1 MASAP
6 RTKEQTL
13 NWLRTISGELCTTT
27 LKRLED
33 TLPWYGDMPPGRRSA
48 VGLVAQAGITSFI
61 SWFDD
66 PKSTPWIAADV
77 FGAAPREL
85 LRSVSLQQTLQLIRV
100 TVEVVEERVKDG
112 SESLREAI
120 LLYSREIAFGAA
132 DVYARAA
139 EARGLWDARLEALV
153 VDSIL
158 SGEYDDDLPSR
169 IAALGWHGHGEVCVL
184 VGTTPSMLDV
194 DQLRRSARHMAA
206 DVLIGVQGNRL
217 VLVIGRARPAA
228 PGPVTDTATPATGS
242 VTTAGNGTSPGSA
255 SANGSTGSA
264 AGSNNGSSYP
274 IGTEPTLSFMD
285 IAMQLEPIFGP
296 GHLVL
301 GHEVPNLVD
310 ASKSAKAALAGFAV
324 ARSWRNAPRPVQADD
339 LLPERALAGD
349 PLARATLIHR
359 IYRPL
364 QAHSTEL
371 LTTLWCYLDNGRS
384 LEATAREL
392 FVHPNTV
399 RYRLKRVSEV
409 IGYDA
414 TGAREAL
421 ILQAALILGSISDHD
436 GSTRRR

>member
-1 MASAP
+1 M
-6 RTKEQTL
+6 
-13 NWLRTISGELCTTT
+13 RTISGELSTAT

-61 SWFDD
+61 SWYDD
-66 PKSTPWIAADV
+66 PRSTPWIAADV

-112 SESLREAI
+112 SETLREAI

-158 SGEYDDDLPSR
+158 SGEYDDELPSR

-184 VGTTPSMLDV
+184 VGTTPKMLDV
-194 DQLRRSARHMAA
+194 DQLRRAARHMTA

-217 VLVIGRARPAA
+217 VLVIGRAHP
-228 PGPVTDTATPATGS
+228 ATPETDE
-242 VTTAGNGTSPGSA
+242 TTHTPPS
-255 SANGSTGSA
+255 
-264 AGSNNGSSYP
+264 
-274 IGTEPTLSFMD
+274 LSFME
-285 IAMQLEPIFGP
+285 IAMQLEPSFGP

-399 RYRLKRVSEV
+399 RYRLKRVSDV

-421 ILQAALILGSISDHD
+421 ILQSALIIGSISDHD

>member
-1 MASAP
+1 MAPAP
-6 RTKEQTL
+6 KTKEQTL
-13 NWLRTISGELCTTT
+13 NWLRTISGELSTQT

-33 TLPWYGDMPPGRRSA
+33 TLSWYGDMPPGRRSA

-66 PKSTPWIAADV
+66 PRSTPWIAADV

-112 SESLREAI
+112 GEALREAI

-158 SGEYDDDLPSR
+158 SGEYDDELPSR

-184 VGTTPSMLDV
+184 VGTTPQMLDV
-194 DQLRRSARHMAA
+194 DQLRRAARHMAA

-217 VLVIGRARPAA
+217 VLVIGRARPA
-228 PGPVTDTATPATGS
+228 PEDSEDVGTA
-242 VTTAGNGTSPGSA
+242 
-255 SANGSTGSA
+255 A
-264 AGSNNGSSYP
+264 AL
-274 IGTEPTLSFMD
+274 TFME

-421 ILQAALILGSISDHD
+421 ILQSALIIGSISDHD
-436 GSTRRR
+436 GSSRRR

>member
-1 MASAP
+1 MATKP
-6 RTKEQTL
+6 RTKAETL
-13 NWLRTISGELCTTT
+13 AWLRTIAGELSTQT

-33 TLPWYGDMPPGRRSA
+33 TLPWYGDMPPSRRSA
-48 VGLVAQAGITSFI
+48 VGLVAQAGISSFI
-61 SWFDD
+61 AWYDD
-66 PKSTPWIAADV
+66 PRSTPWIAADV

-100 TVEVVEERVKDG
+100 TVEVVEERVKNG
-112 SESLREAI
+112 GGEELREAI
-120 LLYSREIAFGAA
+120 LLYSREIAFAAA

-158 SGEYDDDLPSR
+158 SGEYDDELPSR
-169 IAALGWHGHGEVCVL
+169 IAALGWHGHGEVAVL
-184 VGTTPSMLDV
+184 VGTAPKQLDV
-194 DQLRRSARHMAA
+194 DHVRRAARHMHA

-217 VLVIGRARPAA
+217 VLVIGRSDPLGREPEDAI
-228 PGPVTDTATPATGS
+228 
-242 VTTAGNGTSPGSA
+242 GTSPA
-255 SANGSTGSA
+255 LT
-264 AGSNNGSSYP
+264 
-274 IGTEPTLSFMD
+274 FME
-285 IAMQLEPIFGP
+285 IATQLEPHFGQ

-324 ARSWRNAPRPVQADD
+324 ARSWRHAPRPVHADD

-349 PLARATLIHR
+349 PLARATLVHR

-371 LTTLWCYLDNGRS
+371 LTTLWSYLDNGRS

-399 RYRLKRVSEV
+399 RYRLKRVSDV
-409 IGYDA
+409 IGWDA

-421 ILQAALILGSISDHD
+421 ILQSALIIGSMSDHEHQP
-436 GSTRRR
+436 RRRPS

>member
-1 MASAP
+1 MAP
-6 RTKEQTL
+6 TPKTKEQTL
-13 NWLRTISGELCTTT
+13 SWLRPISGELSTAT

-66 PKSTPWIAADV
+66 PRSTPWIAADV

-85 LRSVSLQQTLQLIRV
+85 LRSISLQQTLQLIRV

-112 SESLREAI
+112 GEILREAI

-139 EARGLWDARLEALV
+139 EARGLWDVRLEALV

-158 SGEYDDDLPSR
+158 SGEYDDELPSR

-184 VGTTPSMLDV
+184 VGTTPKMLDV

-217 VLVIGRARPAA
+217 VLVIGRAHPT
-228 PGPVTDTATPATGS
+228 PTDTDDAI
-242 VTTAGNGTSPGSA
+242 GTA
-255 SANGSTGSA
+255 SA
-264 AGSNNGSSYP
+264 
-274 IGTEPTLSFMD
+274 LSFME
-285 IAMQLEPIFGP
+285 IAVQLEPSFGA

-421 ILQAALILGSISDHD
+421 ILQAALIIGSISDHD

>member
-1 MASAP
+1 VATKP
-6 RTKEQTL
+6 RTKAETL
-13 NWLRTISGELCTTT
+13 AWLRTIAGELSTQT

-33 TLPWYGDMPPGRRSA
+33 TLPWYGDMPPSRRSA
-48 VGLVAQAGITSFI
+48 VGLVAQAGISSFI
-61 SWFDD
+61 AWYDD
-66 PKSTPWIAADV
+66 PRSTPWIAADV

-100 TVEVVEERVKDG
+100 VVEVVEERVKNG
-112 SESLREAI
+112 GGEELREAI
-120 LLYSREIAFGAA
+120 LLYSREIAFAAA

-139 EARGLWDARLEALV
+139 EARGLWDAPLEALV
-153 VDSIL
+153 VDSSL
-158 SGEYDDDLPSR
+158 SGEYDDELPSR
-169 IAALGWHGHGEVCVL
+169 IAALGWHGHGEVAVL
-184 VGTTPSMLDV
+184 VGTAPKQLDV
-194 DQLRRSARHMAA
+194 DHVRRAARHMHA

-217 VLVIGRARPAA
+217 VLVIGRSDPLGREPEE
-228 PGPVTDTATPATGS
+228 TI
-242 VTTAGNGTSPGSA
+242 GTSPA
-255 SANGSTGSA
+255 LT
-264 AGSNNGSSYP
+264 
-274 IGTEPTLSFMD
+274 FME
-285 IAMQLEPIFGP
+285 IATQLEPHFGP

-324 ARSWRNAPRPVQADD
+324 ARSWRHAPRPVHADD

-349 PLARATLIHR
+349 PLARATLVHR

-371 LTTLWCYLDNGRS
+371 LTTLWSYLDNGRS

-399 RYRLKRVSEV
+399 RYRLKRVSDV
-409 IGYDA
+409 IGWDA

-421 ILQAALILGSISDHD
+421 ILQSALIIGSMSDHEHQP
-436 GSTRRR
+436 RRRQG

>member
-1 MASAP
+1 MAP
-6 RTKEQTL
+6 KTKAQTL
-13 NWLRTISGELCTTT
+13 AWLRTISGELSTAT

-85 LRSVSLQQTLQLIRV
+85 LRSVSLTQTLQLIRI
-100 TVEVVEERVKDG
+100 TVEVVENRVTASD
-112 SESLREAI
+112 EVLREAI
-120 LLYSREIAFGAA
+120 LLYSREIAFAAA

-158 SGEYDDDLPSR
+158 SGEYDNELPSR
-169 IAALGWHGHGEVCVL
+169 IAALGWNGHGEVCVL
-184 VGTTPSMLDV
+184 VGTTPRVLDV
-194 DQLRRSARHMAA
+194 DQLRRTARHLDA

-217 VLVIGRARPAA
+217 VLVIGRAEPAPLESDDA
-228 PGPVTDTATPATGS
+228 KPPLPF
-242 VTTAGNGTSPGSA
+242 
-255 SANGSTGSA
+255 
-264 AGSNNGSSYP
+264 
-274 IGTEPTLSFMD
+274 LD
-285 IAMQLEPIFGP
+285 IAKQLEPGFGP

-301 GHEVPNLVD
+301 GHEVPTLVD
-310 ASKSAKAALAGFAV
+310 ASKSARAALAGFAV
-324 ARSWRNAPRPVQADD
+324 ARSWRNAPRPTLADD
-339 LLPERALAGD
+339 LLPERAFAGD
-349 PLARATLIHR
+349 SLARSTLINR
-359 IYRPL
+359 IYKPL

-371 LTTLWCYLDNGRS
+371 LATLWCYLDNGRS

-399 RYRLKRVSEV
+399 RYRLKRISEV
-409 IGYDA
+409 IGWDA

-421 ILQAALILGSISDHD
+421 ILQSALIVGSIAEPESP
-436 GSTRRR
+436 RKP

>member
-1 MASAP
+1 MATRP
-6 RTKEQTL
+6 KTKAETL
-13 NWLRTISGELCTTT
+13 AWLRTIAGELSTQT

-33 TLPWYGDMPPGRRSA
+33 TLPWYGDMPPSRRSA
-48 VGLVAQAGITSFI
+48 VGLVAQAGISSFI

-66 PKSTPWIAADV
+66 PRSTPWIAADV

-100 TVEVVEERVKDG
+100 TVEVVEEREKDG
-112 SESLREAI
+112 SEALREAI
-120 LLYSREIAFGAA
+120 LLYSREIAFAAA

-158 SGEYDDDLPSR
+158 SGEYDDELPSR
-169 IAALGWHGHGEVCVL
+169 IAALGWHGHGEVAVL
-184 VGTTPSMLDV
+184 VGTAPKLFDV
-194 DQLRRSARHMAA
+194 DQVRRAARHMHA

-217 VLVIGRARPAA
+217 VVVIGRADPRGAEGDDAVGTA
-228 PGPVTDTATPATGS
+228 PV
-242 VTTAGNGTSPGSA
+242 
-255 SANGSTGSA
+255 
-264 AGSNNGSSYP
+264 
-274 IGTEPTLSFMD
+274 LSFME
-285 IAMQLEPIFGP
+285 IATQLEPHFGT

-301 GHEVPNLVD
+301 GHEVANLVD
-310 ASKSAKAALAGFAV
+310 AGKSAKAALAGFAV
-324 ARSWRNAPRPVQADD
+324 ARSWRHAPRPVHADD

-349 PLARATLIHR
+349 PLARATLVHR

-371 LTTLWCYLDNGRS
+371 LTTLWSYLDNGRS

-399 RYRLKRVSEV
+399 RYRLKRVSDV
-409 IGYDA
+409 IGWDA

-421 ILQAALILGSISDHD
+421 ILQSALIIGSMSDHELPP
-436 GSTRRR
+436 RRRSGT

>member
-1 MASAP
+1 VATRP
-6 RTKEQTL
+6 KTKAETL
-13 NWLRTISGELCTTT
+13 AWLRTIAGELATAT

-33 TLPWYGDMPPGRRSA
+33 TLPWYGDMPPSRRSA
-48 VGLVAQAGITSFI
+48 VGLVAQAGISSFVA
-61 SWFDD
+61 WFDD
-66 PKSTPWIAADV
+66 PRSTPWIAADV

-100 TVEVVEERVKDG
+100 TVEVVEDRVKDG
-112 SESLREAI
+112 GEPLREAI
-120 LLYSREIAFGAA
+120 LLYSREIAFAAA

-158 SGEYDDDLPSR
+158 SGEADDELPSR
-169 IAALGWHGHGEVCVL
+169 IAALGWHGHGEVSVL
-184 VGTTPSMLDV
+184 VGTAPKQLDV
-194 DQLRRSARHMAA
+194 DHVRRAARHMHA

-217 VLVIGRARPAA
+217 VLVIGRADPLAREAEEA
-228 PGPVTDTATPATGS
+228 
-242 VTTAGNGTSPGSA
+242 
-255 SANGSTGSA
+255 
-264 AGSNNGSSYP
+264 
-274 IGTEPTLSFMD
+274 IGTAPALTFME
-285 IAMQLEPIFGP
+285 IASQLEPHFGS

-301 GHEVPNLVD
+301 GHAVPNLVD

-324 ARSWRNAPRPVQADD
+324 ARSWRHAPRPVHADD
-339 LLPERALAGD
+339 LPPERALAGD
-349 PLARATLIHR
+349 PLARATLVHR

-371 LTTLWCYLDNGRS
+371 LTTLWSYLDNGRS

-399 RYRLKRVSEV
+399 RYRLKRVSDV
-409 IGYDA
+409 IGWDA

-421 ILQAALILGSISDHD
+421 ILQSALIIGSMSDHEA
-436 GSTRRR
+436 TPRRRPGA

>member
-1 MASAP
+1 MAP
-6 RTKEQTL
+6 TPKTKEQTL
-13 NWLRTISGELCTTT
+13 NWLRTISGELSTAT

-66 PKSTPWIAADV
+66 PRSTPWIAADV

-85 LRSVSLQQTLQLIRV
+85 LRSISLQQTLQLIRV

-112 SESLREAI
+112 GEMLREAI

-139 EARGLWDARLEALV
+139 EARGLWDVRLEALV

-158 SGEYDDDLPSR
+158 SGEYDDELPSR

-184 VGTTPSMLDV
+184 VGTTPKMLDV

-217 VLVIGRARPAA
+217 VLVVGRAHPTS
-228 PGPVTDTATPATGS
+228 TDTDDAI
-242 VTTAGNGTSPGSA
+242 GTA
-255 SANGSTGSA
+255 SA
-264 AGSNNGSSYP
+264 
-274 IGTEPTLSFMD
+274 LSFME
-285 IAMQLEPIFGP
+285 IAVQLEPSFGA

-421 ILQAALILGSISDHD
+421 ILQAALIIGSISDHD

>member
-1 MASAP
+1 VP
-6 RTKEQTL
+6 KTKEQTL
-13 NWLRTISGELCTTT
+13 AWLRAISGELATATIR
-27 LKRLED
+27 RLDE

-61 SWFDD
+61 SWYDD

-100 TVEVVEERVKDG
+100 TVEVVEERVKGGD
-112 SESLREAI
+112 EELREAI
-120 LLYSREIAFGAA
+120 LLYSREIAFAAA

-139 EARGLWDARLEALV
+139 EQRGLWDARLEALV

-158 SGEYDDDLPSR
+158 AGENDNELPSR
-169 IAALGWHGHGEVCVL
+169 IAALGWNGHGEVSVL
-184 VGTTPSMLDV
+184 VGTSPRMLDV
-194 DQLRRSARHMAA
+194 DQIRRTARHLAA

-217 VLVIGRARPAA
+217 VLVLGR
-228 PGPVTDTATPATGS
+228 S
-242 VTTAGNGTSPGSA
+242 TSPGE
-255 SANGSTGSA
+255 
-264 AGSNNGSSYP
+264 
-274 IGTEPTLSFMD
+274 EPEEPVMPFLE
-285 IAMQLEPIFGP
+285 IATKLEPSFGP

-301 GHEVPNLVD
+301 GHQVPSLVE

-324 ARSWRNAPRPVQADD
+324 ARSWRNAPRPTLADD

-349 PLARATLIHR
+349 PLARSSLVSR

-371 LTTLWCYLDNGRS
+371 LSTLWCYLDNGRS
-384 LEATAREL
+384 LEATAREM

-399 RYRLKRVSEV
+399 RYRLKRISEV
-409 IGYDA
+409 IGWDA
-414 TGAREAL
+414 TGSREAL
-421 ILQAALILGSISDHD
+421 ILQTALILGSIAEPD
-436 GSTRRR
+436 TPRIRR

>member
-1 MASAP
+1 MATKP
-6 RTKEQTL
+6 RTKAETL
-13 NWLRTISGELCTTT
+13 AWLRTIAGELSTQT

-33 TLPWYGDMPPGRRSA
+33 TLPWYGDMPPSRRSA
-48 VGLVAQAGITSFI
+48 VGLVAQAGISSFI
-61 SWFDD
+61 AWFED
-66 PKSTPWIAADV
+66 PRSTPWIAADV

-100 TVEVVEERVKDG
+100 TVEVVEDRVVKDG
-112 SESLREAI
+112 GEALREAI
-120 LLYSREIAFGAA
+120 LLYSREIAFAAA

-158 SGEYDDDLPSR
+158 SGEYDDELPSR
-169 IAALGWHGHGEVCVL
+169 IAALGWHGHGEVAVL
-184 VGTTPSMLDV
+184 VGTAPKQLDV
-194 DQLRRSARHMAA
+194 DHVRRAARHMHA

-217 VLVIGRARPAA
+217 VLVIGRSDPL
-228 PGPVTDTATPATGS
+228 GS
-242 VTTAGNGTSPGSA
+242 EPEEA
-255 SANGSTGSA
+255 
-264 AGSNNGSSYP
+264 
-274 IGTEPTLSFMD
+274 IGTAPALTFME
-285 IAMQLEPIFGP
+285 IATQLEPHFGP

-324 ARSWRNAPRPVQADD
+324 ARSWRHAPRPVHADD

-349 PLARATLIHR
+349 PLARATLVHR

-371 LTTLWCYLDNGRS
+371 LTTLWSYLDNGRS

-399 RYRLKRVSEV
+399 RYRLKRVSDV
-409 IGYDA
+409 IGWDA

-421 ILQAALILGSISDHD
+421 ILQSALIIGSMSDHEHQP
-436 GSTRRR
+436 RRRPS